1 MIVAK
6 IDRIKSLRLERGLN
20 KKQLAEK
27 AGLPSNAISRIE
39 KGESK
44 SIHQIRAKVIAEALG
59 CPLEDIFAKK

>member
-44 SIHQIRAKVIAEALG
+44 SIHPIRAKAIAEALG

>member
-39 KGESK
+39 KGK
-44 SIHQIRAKVIAEALG
+44 AKVYTQ
-59 CPLEDIFAKK
+59 LEQR